1 MVRACNSSW
10 LIQKVVSWWSQQLS
24 LKGKEGKER
33 SVSMVDQGEGGPEG
47 RRGGRKDLSDSR
59 GTDLEYKESGWDWG
73 GREQGKYSDG
83 ASEDLEG
90 RLKVGEPSG
99 IGCLR
104 NQRGKNFLW
113 QLLKNLNECAFK
125 WIVCLCFCNGHVPG
139 LPGDASLTTHPP
151 APDQVCENIYLLL
164 SPSRSTS

>member
-47 RRGGRKDLSDSR
+47 RRGGRKDLSDFR

-73 GREQGKYSDG
+73 GREQGKYGDG
-83 ASEDLEG
+83 GSEDLEG
-90 RLKVGEPSG
+90 EAEGGRAERYRVPEKSEGKELFMAAIKEPKWM
-99 IGCLR
+99 CL
-104 NQRGKNFLW
+104 
-113 QLLKNLNECAFK
+113 
-125 WIVCLCFCNGHVPG
+125 
-139 LPGDASLTTHPP
+139 
-151 APDQVCENIYLLL
+151 
-164 SPSRSTS
+164 